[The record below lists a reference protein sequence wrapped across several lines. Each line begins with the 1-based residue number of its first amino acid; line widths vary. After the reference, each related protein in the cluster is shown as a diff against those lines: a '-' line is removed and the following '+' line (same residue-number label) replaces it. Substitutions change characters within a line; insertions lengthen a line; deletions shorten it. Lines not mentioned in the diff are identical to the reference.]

1 MCSSSHSSD
10 KEILLQWL
18 PYPRQNRVTQRN
30 PAGFQIWECRYN
42 LSCQTVLSAFFFLRQ
57 SCGGGFEVLILR
69 VSWQGHSPGT
79 RSLAWR
85 LWLPVGCLSACA
97 PAWSSPCSQ
106 QGHVHHVNTAPATKP
121 MQCFRFFFLTLVPWK
136 LPSRL
141 EERRHLGCWFSSL
154 LPACPLLPLPL
165 FGPSCLCT
173 HRILWWCTCVDVSP
187 RWLLFLVKKLVFILR
202 LKQSRGCRYYLPK

>member
-1 MCSSSHSSD
+1 M
-10 KEILLQWL
+10 L
-18 PYPRQNRVTQRN
+18 
-30 PAGFQIWECRYN
+30 
-42 LSCQTVLSAFFFLRQ
+42 FFFWGRVVEVDLKCWFSVFPGKGIPLARGPWLGV
-57 SCGGGFEVLILR
+57 CGCQWGVCQPVLQPGPLLVPSRDTCITWTLLLPPSQCS
-69 VSWQGHSPGT
+69 VSD
-79 RSLAWR
+79 
-85 LWLPVGCLSACA
+85 
-97 PAWSSPCSQ
+97 
-106 QGHVHHVNTAPATKP
+106 
-121 MQCFRFFFLTLVPWK
+121 FFFLTLVPWK